1 MENSPETTR
10 HPTMT
15 RREFLKSLTD
25 LGLLG
30 LIKYLFPSIP
40 ILLQSC
46 EFKRTVE
53 VEMNILLKTL
63 RYYYNRYKNR
73 GEFSPLTSLA
83 IEGAFEKFQSDIN
96 EYLNKLSKI
105 VKQMEKFNN
114 EIDKEKAKQ
123 KYPDLFHPFI
133 VYDNRGNPVLKLTY
147 NFGENQNPDLNI
159 LLHHLV
165 HRTLPQPKDVS
176 VIDSMS
182 LANLFQPQSQE
193 TSIDNTDNEKLRK
206 QIIQTI
212 KTMVLFYAENII
224 EIDDRQHILPAYRVK
239 NFGRITSHHY
249 LEAHN
254 RAIETGKFDQIIKK
268 ATIIQGRKPLTL
280 IEKIKLFTD
289 KHPVLY
295 PMDNF
300 KSLYH
305 FLFYAHTVWDNLNE
319 DERKK
324 VTDVVQNAYNFWER
338 QVSSFADFLV
348 RYYSLTGIR
357 LTDSVAPDDTIANPV
372 GYMIN
377 VARLLE
383 NIGNEDLADKYRKL
397 AKNLLIN
404 CEEVFWVEGYIYN
417 KQKYHKVGML
427 IGSAAMENYLNKNH
441 ETKEHNQHSFS
452 RKVGINTFGLNKK
465 ITQDK
470 QSFNLPAD
478 GTRIISARCE
488 VIADMCNQHNKIITD
503 KNNKMSEELKE
514 NLELLLDHVLKE
526 WKMYLYLFEQKQ
538 IYLGVWKKEGLKL
551 IKKENLDDNKREL
564 FEEIRGK
571 YIGTNGYV
579 AMKEKETFEVKR
591 WLGKNEDAF
600 THREVYKGATAIL
613 WLYQN
618 HLETLKSIL
627 GDDHELIK
635 NIEEIIFPTLDFLER
650 YIKEIH
656 YMLLYSLTKNKD
668 KNILYQRFIGVID
681 PILKAILGIKGKLN
695 FEKSH
700 QFSHFLNHTTVGN
713 NGRKL

>member
-1 MENSPETTR
+1 MKKSTETTR

-15 RREFLKSLTD
+15 RREFLEYLAD

-30 LIKYLFPSIP
+30 FIKYLFPSIS

-53 VEMNILLKTL
+53 GEMNILLKTL

-83 IEGAFEKFQSDIN
+83 IEGASEKFQSDIN
-96 EYLNKLSKI
+96 EYLKKLGEI

-114 EIDKEKAKQ
+114 ETDKEGAKQ
-123 KYPDLFHPFI
+123 NYPDLFHPFV
-133 VYDNRGNPVLKLTY
+133 VYDNRGNAVKILTY

-159 LLHHLV
+159 TLHHIV
-165 HRTLPQPKDVS
+165 HRTLPQSKDVS
-176 VIDSMS
+176 VIDSIS
-182 LANLFQPQSQE
+182 LANLLQTQRQE
-193 TSIDNTDNEKLRK
+193 TNIDNTDNEKLRK

-224 EIDDRQHILPAYRVK
+224 EIDNGQHILPAYRVK

-254 RAIETGKFDQIIKK
+254 RAIETGEFDQIMKK
-268 ATIIQGRKPLTL
+268 ATITKGRRPLTL

-300 KSLYH
+300 RSLYH
-305 FLFYAHTVWDNLNE
+305 FLFYAHTVWNDLKE
-319 DERKK
+319 DEIEK
-324 VTDVVQNAYNFWER
+324 VIDVVQKTYNFWEH
-338 QVSSFADFLV
+338 QVSSFADFLA

-377 VARLLE
+377 IARLLE
-383 NIGNEDLADKYRKL
+383 NMGNEDLADKYRKL

-404 CEEVFWVEGYIYN
+404 CEEAFWIEGYIYN
-417 KQKYHKVGML
+417 KQKCHKVGML
-427 IGSAAMENYLNKNH
+427 IGSTAIGNYLNESD
-441 ETKEHNQHSFS
+441 ETKNPDRHPFS
-452 RKVGINTFGLNKK
+452 RKNEIDIFALNKK

-488 VIADMCNQHNKIITD
+488 VIADMCNQHNKIKD
-503 KNNKMSEELKE
+503 KNKKISEELKE
-514 NLELLLDHVLKE
+514 NLELLLDHALKE
-526 WKMYLYLFEQKQ
+526 WKTYLYLFEQKQ
-538 IYLGVWKKEGLKL
+538 IYLGVWKEEGLKL
-551 IKKENLDDNKREL
+551 IKKEDLDNNKREL
-564 FEEIRGK
+564 FEEIGGK
-571 YIGTNGYV
+571 YIGTNGYITQ
-579 AMKEKETFEVKR
+579 KEGGIFEVKR

-618 HLETLKSIL
+618 YFETLKSIL
-627 GDDHELIK
+627 GNDHELIK
-635 NIEEIIFPTLDFLER
+635 NLEEIIFPSLDFLER

-656 YMLLYSLTKNKD
+656 NILLYNSTKNKD
-668 KNILYQRFIGVID
+668 KNTLYQRFIGVID
-681 PILKAILGIKGKLN
+681 PILKSILGIKGKLN

-700 QFSHFLNHTTVGN
+700 QFSQFLNQTTVRN
-713 NGRKL
+713 NSRKL